1 MTTLAARLASSAGD
15 GEILAGP
22 ETVRR
27 LGGRYR
33 LERVGRE
40 RLKNLAEAIEV
51 HRIISPPSRR

>member
-1 MTTLAARLASSAGD
+1 MPVLAISPR
-15 GEILAGP
+15 I

-40 RLKNLAEAIEV
+40 RLKNLTEAIEV